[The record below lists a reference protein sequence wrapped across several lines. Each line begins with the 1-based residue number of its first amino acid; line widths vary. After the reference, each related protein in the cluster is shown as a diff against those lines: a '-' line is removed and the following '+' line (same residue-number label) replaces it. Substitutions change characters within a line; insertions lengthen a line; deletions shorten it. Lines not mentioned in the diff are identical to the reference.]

1 MHGPAGLFIG
11 LPDPAHI
18 LYHVHGLQPVL
29 MDRCGVSDEAD
40 EGGLGSLGKM
50 ELKSFVLKLLL
61 QDLYFL
67 RIGISF

>member
-1 MHGPAGLFIG
+1 
-11 LPDPAHI
+11 
-18 LYHVHGLQPVL
+18 
-29 MDRCGVSDEAD
+29 MDRCGVADEAD

-50 ELKSFVLKLLL
+50 ELKALVLKLLL